1 MTLCKQK
8 NRTKQKKIENTI
20 ALAKLDSARA
30 SKINRLTFSH
40 DYLEREKALSR
51 LSDGNSIIRITTW
64 FLIIFFILVDILTV
78 TWKGLT
84 SKGPYDEYLNEIELT
99 IRNDVQENVIDSETK
114 LEIHKLNKEKELA
127 DHIESLRVEEPER
140 EFSSI

>member
-1 MTLCKQK
+1 M
-8 NRTKQKKIENTI
+8 
-20 ALAKLDSARA
+20 
-30 SKINRLTFSH
+30 
-40 DYLEREKALSR
+40 
-51 LSDGNSIIRITTW
+51 
-64 FLIIFFILVDILTV
+64 
-78 TWKGLT
+78 T
-84 SKGPYDEYLNEIELT
+84 SKGPYDEYLNEIEST